1 MDIKGFLLA
10 GLQKVAAHTWYSCVH
25 RDDDET
31 TTLADEMTTLADEM
45 DTALKGFVGVS
56 KLSGSAST
64 YILNFT
70 RADGSGS
77 TSGSSKIHAFSMA
90 SQTLAGM
97 MSAADKA
104 KLDSL
109 PMAANIANV
118 SLVVGDM
125 TAAVGTSAITLT
137 LWTPEDENLQQVQL
151 PAATPSNA
159 GVMSAA
165 DKAGL
170 DTLRILLRNPQLAA
184 WLAPRT
190 TGITADVSYNVPA
203 TQIDISTLQS
213 GEKVVG
219 VTNETLSV
227 MFMTRDMEEIDTL
240 NFTAGV
246 EVDLSAIL
254 DVADIYY
261 VENAGD
267 HLSATLT
274 LRIIEA

>member
-25 RDDDET
+25 RDDDE
-31 TTLADEMTTLADEM
+31 ATTLADEM
-45 DTALKGFVGVS
+45 DTALKGFVSVS

-77 TSGSSKIHAFSMA
+77 TSGSSKICAFSMA
-90 SQTLAGM
+90 SQLLAGM

-109 PMAANIANV
+109 PSAANIANV
-118 SLVVGDM
+118 SSVVGDM
-125 TAAVGTSAITLT
+125 TAAFGTSAITLT

-151 PAATPSNA
+151 PAATQSKA
-159 GVMSAA
+159 GVMSAN
-165 DKAGL
+165 DKSAM
-170 DTLRILLRNPQLAA
+170 DTLRILLRNPELAA

-190 TGITADVSYNVPA
+190 TGITADVSYHCDP
-203 TQIDISTLQS
+203 TQIDLSSLQS

-219 VTNETLSV
+219 VTTATQRVYFQSENHSDLGYVE
-227 MFMTRDMEEIDTL
+227 FE
-240 NFTAGV
+240 AGV
-246 EVDLSAIL
+246 ETDLS
-254 DVADIYY
+254 DIITAAGTYY
-261 VENAGD
+261 TTND
-267 HLSATLT
+267 WSAETGTLT
-274 LRIIEA
+274 LRIVEA